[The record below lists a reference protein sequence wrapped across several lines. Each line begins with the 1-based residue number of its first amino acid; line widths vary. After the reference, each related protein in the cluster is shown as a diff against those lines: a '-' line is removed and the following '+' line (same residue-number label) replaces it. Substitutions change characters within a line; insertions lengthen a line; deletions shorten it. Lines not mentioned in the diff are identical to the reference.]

1 MSRILSVFFIL
12 FFYSSFAQVKQI
24 TLKDIW
30 GSAKFSAKTI
40 SGFNSLNNG
49 TEYTLI
55 DADKNG
61 SLLEKYDYKTGNKL
75 ETILNTGNFKPSDYA
90 EPFFIE
96 EYTFSKD
103 ESKLLL
109 AVASEAIYRHSY
121 KSSYFIFDIKNKS
134 YQELVKG
141 EKQQLAQFSP
151 QGDKVAYVQDNNI
164 FIKNLSN
171 NEIIQITKDGK
182 RNEIINGAPDW
193 VYEEEFSF
201 SKAWHWNEDGTQIA
215 FMKFDESKVKE
226 YNMPTYGSLY
236 PDEYRYKYPKAGEEN
251 STVSVWIYN
260 TLTKSSTKVD
270 VGSENNQY
278 IPRIQWT
285 KDPNVIFV
293 AKLNRLQNKLD
304 VIKFNSKTN
313 QSSLIY
319 TESSN
324 TYVDIHEGM
333 GDLFYFTP
341 DNKYYYYMSDKDGF
355 NHLYKFDINGKQL
368 LQVTKGNWEIM
379 EFYGIDEKGLKAY
392 YQSTETGVTNR
403 SIYSIKTDGKDK
415 KAISPISGSSNA
427 QFSNGYKYFINTYS
441 SANNPAIISLHTI
454 DGSLVRTLEDNKEL
468 VSTLKE
474 YDLSKKEF
482 FTFKSG
488 QGIELNGWMIK
499 PNGFDPNKK
508 YPVFMTF
515 YGGPGRNMVTNE
527 WGNRDYLW
535 HLMLAQKG
543 YLVVCVDNRGT
554 MGRGAEFK
562 KSTYKQ
568 LGKLELEDQME
579 TAKYLGTLSFVDPTR
594 IGCEG
599 WSFGGYL
606 SSLCI
611 TKANDLFKMAI
622 AVAPVTN
629 WRYYDTIYTE
639 RFLQTPQENAS
650 GYDENSPINFVKKL
664 KGKYLLIHGT
674 ADDNVHFQN
683 SIEMSAALIKHN
695 IPFDVAYYPDKN
707 HGIYGGATRLHLFTK
722 MTDYIINN
730 L

>member
-1 MSRILSVFFIL
+1 MNRLFVYIFIL
-12 FFYSSFAQVKQI
+12 LSFSAFSQVKQI

-30 GSAKFSAKTI
+30 GSNKFMPKTV
-40 SGFNSLNNG
+40 SGFNSLKNG
-49 TEYTLI
+49 TQYTILNS
-55 DADKNG
+55 DKNG
-61 SLLEKYDYKTGNKL
+61 SQIEKYDYKTGSKI
-75 ETILNTGNFKPSDYA
+75 ETILNTSELKPQGYTES
-90 EPFFIE
+90 FFIE
-96 EYTFSKD
+96 EYTFSSD
-103 ESKLLL
+103 ESKLLITIN
-109 AVASEAIYRHSY
+109 SEAIYRHSF
-121 KSSYFIFDIKNKS
+121 KSSFYVYDIKNKTYS
-134 YQELVKG
+134 ELVQG

-151 QGDKVAYVQDNNI
+151 KGDKVAYVQENNLFVKDLNNNSI
-164 FIKNLSN
+164 F
-171 NEIIQITKDGK
+171 QITKDGK

-201 SKAWHWNEDGTQIA
+201 SKAWHWNSDGTQIA
-215 FMKFDESKVKE
+215 FIKFDETKVKE
-226 YNMPTYGSLY
+226 FNMATYGTLY
-236 PDEYRYKYPKAGEEN
+236 PGEYRYKYPKAGEEN
-251 STVSVWIYN
+251 SIVSVWVYN
-260 TLTKSSTKVD
+260 LANNAMQKVD
-270 VGSENNQY
+270 VGSETNQY

-285 KDPNVIFV
+285 NDPNTLFI
-293 AKLNRLQNKLD
+293 ARLNRLQNKLD
-304 VIKFNSKTN
+304 VIKYNSKAN
-313 QSSLIY
+313 QNNIIY
-319 TESSN
+319 TESSD

-333 GDLFYFTP
+333 GDMFYFTN
-341 DNKYYYYMSDKDGF
+341 DNKYYYYLSDKDGF
-355 NHLYKFDINGKQL
+355 NHLYKFEMNGKQL

-379 EFYGIDEKGLKAY
+379 AFYGIDDKGSKAF

-403 SIYSIKTDGKDK
+403 TVYSIKTDGKEK
-415 KAISPISGSSNA
+415 KALSSLKGTADA
-427 QFSNGYKYFINTYS
+427 QFSTGFKYFINTYS
-441 SANNPAIISLHTI
+441 TASNPTTVSLNNQDGTI
-454 DGSLVRTLEDNKEL
+454 VRMLEENTEV
-468 VSTLKE
+468 VSNLKE

-482 FTFKSG
+482 FTFKTS
-488 QGIELNGWMIK
+488 QGTELNGWMIK
-499 PNGFDPNKK
+499 PNSFDTNKK

-515 YGGPGRNMVTNE
+515 YGGPGKNMVADE
-527 WGNRDYLW
+527 WGGRDYMW

-554 MGRGAEFK
+554 MGRGAAFK

-579 TAKYLGTLSFVDPTR
+579 TAKYLGTLPYVDATR

-611 TKANDLFKMAI
+611 TKGNELFKMAI

-629 WRYYDTIYTE
+629 WRYYDSIYTE
-639 RFLQTPQENAS
+639 RFLQTPQDNAS
-650 GYDENSPINFVKKL
+650 GYDDNSPINFVKKL

-683 SIEMSAALIKHN
+683 SVEMAAALIKYN
-695 IPFDVAYYPDKN
+695 IPFDMAYYPDKN